1 MPGSQW
7 RELELKVRQFDS
19 LLHAPAALDAAPNVN
34 ALWARLM
41 VEELCRCGVT
51 TFAIAP
57 GVLPHGGMDVVSRTC
72 ICLGAQDNCTPVNFM
87 FT

>member
-1 MPGSQW
+1 MSQW
-7 RELELKVRQFDS
+7 KELELKVRQFES
-19 LLHAPAALDAAPNVN
+19 LLHAPPALAAAPNVN

-57 GVLPHGGMDVVSRTC
+57 GPCRGLCSCCIALPAC
-72 ICLGAQDNCTPVNFM
+72 Q
-87 FT
+87 

>member
-1 MPGSQW
+1 VPLQW
-7 RELELKVRQFDS
+7 KELELKIRQFES
-19 LLHAPAALDAAPNVN
+19 LLHAPPALAAAPNVN

-57 GVLPHGGMDVVSRTC
+57 GAYPAPCRLPLLCKLVGDAACGRNA
-72 ICLGAQDNCTPVNFM
+72 L
-87 FT
+87 